1 MKGRGGR
8 IRLRDALESPL
19 RALIR
24 LTGYAAVT
32 LAGMPFQLVALW
44 LGASISTRI
53 PMAYHRWCCRILGLR
68 VIVRGALE
76 PSQPTL
82 FVANH
87 CSYSDVTVLGSVIR
101 GSFVAKS
108 EVAGWPIFGLL
119 AKLQRTVFIDRL
131 GVKARE
137 QRDNMI
143 ERLEASDNLIMF
155 PEGTS
160 DDGNH
165 VLPFKSA
172 LFSVAQH
179 EFAAGGALKIQPV
192 SIAYT
197 RLDGMPTGRA
207 LKPYFAWYGDM
218 DLMSHMWA
226 LAGLGV
232 VTVEVVFHPSVDVSA
247 FDSRKAIAAHCHET
261 VSAGVSA
268 ANSGWPSGRP
278 LVPAD
283 NPS

>member
-1 MKGRGGR
+1 M
-8 IRLRDALESPL
+8 
-19 RALIR
+19 
-24 LTGYAAVT
+24 T
-32 LAGMPFQLVALW
+32 
-44 LGASISTRI
+44 
-53 PMAYHRWCCRILGLR
+53 YHRWCCRILGFR
-68 VIVRGALE
+68 VVVRGTME
-76 PSQPTL
+76 TSRSTL

-87 CSYSDVTVLGSVIR
+87 CSYSDVTILGSLIT
-101 GSFVAKS
+101 GSFVAKA
-108 EVAGWPIFGLL
+108 EVASWPVFGTL
-119 AKLQRTVFIDRL
+119 AKLQRTVFIDRR
-131 GVKARE
+131 GGKARE
-137 QRDNMI
+137 QRDDMI
-143 ERLEASDNLIMF
+143 ERLEAGDNLIMF

-179 EFAAGGALKIQPV
+179 EFADGGKLRIQPV

-232 VTVEVVFHPSVDVSA
+232 VTVEVVFHPSVDVAA

-261 VSAGVSA
+261 ISAGVSA